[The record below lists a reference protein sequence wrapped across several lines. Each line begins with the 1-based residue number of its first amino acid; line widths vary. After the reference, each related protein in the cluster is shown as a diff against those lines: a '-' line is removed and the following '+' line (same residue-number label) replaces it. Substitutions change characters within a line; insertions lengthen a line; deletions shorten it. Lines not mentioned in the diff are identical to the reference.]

1 MSSTY
6 ELLREAEA
14 SYQDPNREQNGYENI
29 EKRLND
35 LQLSFNQILSQNFNA
50 LMHSYFQINTVIAD
64 PNKYLKLPKDNHA
77 SLNTGLSDFLEGRR
91 LQIIERVD
99 KILKRNV
106 FNKINELTLQIEDQN
121 IRDKINQR
129 LKQLEFLVYNK
140 RSNWIDRLNFEQ
152 IVGESGANQNVK
164 SPPPPKNS
172 EKADSAQKKNMPA
185 RSIINRLFHRSK

>member
-14 SYQDPNREQNGYENI
+14 SYQDTNREQNGYEKI

-35 LQLSFNQILSQNFNA
+35 LQLSFNQILSQDFNA
-50 LMHSYFQINTVIAD
+50 LMHSYFQINTVISD

-77 SLNTGLSDFLEGRR
+77 SLNAGLSDFLERRR

-121 IRDKINQR
+121 VRDKINQR
-129 LKQLEFLVYNK
+129 VKQLEFLVYNK

-152 IVGESGANQNVK
+152 IIGKYGVNQNVK

-172 EKADSAQKKNMPA
+172 EKADSAQKENIPA